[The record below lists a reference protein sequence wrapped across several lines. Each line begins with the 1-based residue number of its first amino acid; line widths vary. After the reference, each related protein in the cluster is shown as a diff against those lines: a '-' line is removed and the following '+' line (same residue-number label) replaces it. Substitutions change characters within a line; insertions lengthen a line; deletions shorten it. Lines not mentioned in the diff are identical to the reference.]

1 MCGIHTSKYTEIAVL
16 LYKHI
21 VLSRCKAHMDGPKSN
36 ENDFFA
42 QRSRARK
49 G

>member
-1 MCGIHTSKYTEIAVL
+1 MELFIQQVVLVFTSEWGTKEKNVY
-16 LYKHI
+16 
-21 VLSRCKAHMDGPKSN
+21 MDGPKSN